1 MRGFII
7 DRWDGIGIFGGRSH
21 VLVTLSF
28 RVSFSIFFI
37 LYSTLFSHWSDEVRA
52 IPGLGWQGN
61 ANGRRRCLQLT
72 ISTGVFGIKR
82 LDDGEKDLEI

>member
-1 MRGFII
+1 MP
-7 DRWDGIGIFGGRSH
+7 
-21 VLVTLSF
+21 VTLSF
-28 RVSFSIFFI
+28 RVSFSIFIII
-37 LYSTLFSHWSDEVRA
+37 LYSTLFSHWSDEARG

-82 LDDGEKDLEI
+82 LDDGEKGLEIESPGWL